1 MPEMPNQKL
10 ESATSKPKLNWR
22 VVFTVSAAC
31 YLPAFLLILTS
42 GLVSYSLLQYSRA
55 FPHNTNSTS
64 STSQALSEQQ
74 VEEKIKKVLA
84 QQAAI
89 RTVKESSPLAEKYI
103 DGQIK
108 QEAQDQ
114 AEKAVKDE
122 IDKLKAD
129 WKGDLFGQ
137 ISFPVI
143 FAIASIFAAFAV
155 KDILTEILKDQEKE
169 KIQQELEVKIRNDIV
184 PKAISTKQKDIT
196 DSIGEIQVYISW
208 LEHELLK
215 ITMTQIIDELKLST
229 NRSSK
234 AIEKSSLLAI
244 EKLCNRS
251 NITLN
256 TTCNA
261 FEPDQFKIL
270 RKIEHGYF
278 EAKIKSLQL
287 SKAVEDNLL
296 SKIAVKLETTEN
308 GYEEDRLLV
317 EGEYARMEDL
327 FQLQKSLFLAKLHKL
342 YYEENNDSQKSEL
355 AYWIR
360 LVELSPK
367 NALVEAKKR
376 RKKAEEFNNKSID
389 EINF

>member
-129 WKGDLFGQ
+129 WKGELFGQ

-184 PKAISTKQKDIT
+184 PKAISTERKETT
-196 DSIGEIQVYISW
+196 DSIREIQVYLSW

-215 ITMTQIIDELKLST
+215 IIMTQVIDELKLSS
-229 NRSSK
+229 NYGSQK
-234 AIEKSSLLAI
+234 IEKSSLSAI
-244 EKLCNRS
+244 EKLYDRS
-251 NITLN
+251 NLTLN
-256 TTCNA
+256 TTFTA

-270 RKIEHGYF
+270 KQIECDF
-278 EAKIKSLQL
+278 FKAKIKSIKL
-287 SKAVEDNLL
+287 SKVVEDNLL
-296 SKIAVKLETTEN
+296 SKIAEKFEPLKED
-308 GYEEDRLLV
+308 EEDKIWA
-317 EGEYARMEDL
+317 EGEYTRMEDI
-327 FQLQKSLFLAKLHKL
+327 FQLQKSLFIAKLHKL
-342 YYEENNDSQKSEL
+342 YYEESNDSQKSDL
-355 AYWIR
+355 AHLIKYVS
-360 LVELSPK
+360 LAPK
-367 NALVEAKKR
+367 NALLEAEKKR
-376 RKKAEEFNNKSID
+376 IKIEKSNDESTD

>member
-1 MPEMPNQKL
+1 MPGISQKS
-10 ESATSKPKLNWR
+10 ESAMNKSKVNWR
-22 VVFTVSAAC
+22 VAFAVSVAC
-31 YLPAFLLILTS
+31 YLPAFLLVLTS
-42 GLVSYSLLQYSRA
+42 GLVSYFLFQNSRT
-55 FPHNTNSTS
+55 FPQDTSNLS
-64 STSQALSEQQ
+64 STNPPLTEQQ

-89 RTVKESSPLAEKYI
+89 RTLKESSPLAEKYI
-103 DGQIK
+103 DGQIR

-184 PKAISTKQKDIT
+184 PKAISTERKETT
-196 DSIGEIQVYISW
+196 DSIREIQVYLSW

-215 ITMTQIIDELKLST
+215 ITMTQVIDELKLSS
-229 NRSSK
+229 NYGSQK
-234 AIEKSSLLAI
+234 IEKSSLSAI
-244 EKLCNRS
+244 EKLYDRS
-251 NITLN
+251 NLTLN
-256 TTCNA
+256 TTFTA

-270 RKIEHGYF
+270 KQIECDF
-278 EAKIKSLQL
+278 FKAKIKSIKL
-287 SKAVEDNLL
+287 SKVVEDNLL
-296 SKIAVKLETTEN
+296 SKIAEKFEPLKED
-308 GYEEDRLLV
+308 EEDKIWA
-317 EGEYARMEDL
+317 EGEYTRMEDI
-327 FQLQKSLFLAKLHKL
+327 FQLQKSLFIAKLHKL
-342 YYEENNDSQKSEL
+342 YYEESNDSQKSDL
-355 AYWIR
+355 AYLIKYVS
-360 LVELSPK
+360 LAPK
-367 NALVEAKKR
+367 NALLEAEKKR
-376 RKKAEEFNNKSID
+376 IKIEKSNDESTD